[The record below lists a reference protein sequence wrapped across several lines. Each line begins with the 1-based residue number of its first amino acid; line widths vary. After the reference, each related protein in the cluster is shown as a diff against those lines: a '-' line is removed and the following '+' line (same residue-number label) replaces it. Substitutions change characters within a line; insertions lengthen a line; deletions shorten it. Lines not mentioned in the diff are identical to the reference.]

1 MPVGLGPARSCGARC
16 LGRSRAACTRACFG
30 RHRLSSAQS
39 LVHFRENDIIFVI
52 VLRQQWGY
60 FAQLFRGLL
69 EHLDLFAKLGVFRL
83 LLTQDLMDVFH
94 TTPSWHS
101 KDGIPEGS
109 TVIPE
114 VRLRE

>member
-1 MPVGLGPARSCGARC
+1 
-16 LGRSRAACTRACFG
+16 
-30 RHRLSSAQS
+30 
-39 LVHFRENDIIFVI
+39 
-52 VLRQQWGY
+52 
-60 FAQLFRGLL
+60 LL